1 MSKTVKIIV
10 IACAVLIGLLIAAAG
25 IIAATFDPND
35 YKPLII
41 KLVQEKKQ
49 RTLAIPGRIKLTF
62 FPKIGA
68 DLGKV
73 SLSERNGAAEFASI
87 DSAKVSLQLIPLLS
101 KQLVVDQVKI
111 DGLDARIKRFKDGAT
126 NVDDLLS
133 SEENTGQPIKFNIDS
148 VDISNAALSFDDQQQ
163 RRTLTLSKLALKTG
177 KIANGVPS
185 KVTFS
190 ADVKGSNPAID
201 ARVSLQS
208 GFTID
213 LDKKQ
218 YLLKGAAA
226 EMQGKLADFS
236 NLAIKVAGNADL
248 KPADKRFALDGVK
261 LSASGKQADRAL
273 DIKLDAP
280 KLAITDTRVSGD
292 KLAGDA
298 KLIEGART
306 VTANFSAPSFAGSPQ
321 AFKAPSLTLDVA
333 IKDATLDAK
342 ANVAGTL
349 VGDIDKLLFS
359 SPQLKLTLSGKQ
371 GDTALDGSLTTPF
384 SANMKTQQIDL
395 SGIAAAFTLPNPG
408 GGTLKLNATGKAG
421 VDLDKHTLSALL
433 KGKLDD
439 STFDAKLGMSKF
451 SPAAYTFDIGI
462 DRIDADRYKSK
473 APVAAQKTAPEKPL
487 DLSALRGL
495 QAAGSLRIG
504 ALKIQNIKMSNVK
517 ADLRAAGG
525 KIEVSPLTAGLCGGM
540 ANGSLSA
547 TASAP
552 PHFAVRQNLA
562 GVNVGPLL
570 TDAIGKAQIE
580 GRGNVALDVAT
591 DGGIFAQ
598 MKKKLNGT
606 ARLELRDGAVN
617 GINVAQAV
625 RKAKAALGEL
635 KGGEAPQAGTG
646 SAAEKTDF
654 SELAGSFR
662 IANGVAYNDDLSI
675 KSPLIRVGGSGNINL
690 GEERLDYLAKA
701 TIVSTL
707 QGQGG
712 PELQALKGLT
722 IPVKLSGPFAAI
734 GWHIDFQGLVSELAK
749 QKVDEKKEEV
759 RSKAQKAIGEQKSKA
774 QDQLKEGLKGL
785 FGK

>member
-1 MSKTVKIIV
+1 MSKKVKTIV
-10 IACAVLIGLLIAAAG
+10 IAFAVLLGVLIAAAG

-49 RTLAIPGRIKLTF
+49 RTLTIPGQIKLTF

-73 SLSERNGAAEFASI
+73 GLSEHKGTAEFASI
-87 DSAKVSLQLIPLLS
+87 DSARVSLQLIPLLS
-101 KQLVVDQVKI
+101 KKLVVDRI
-111 DGLDARIKRFKDGAT
+111 RIGGLDAHIKRFKDGST
-126 NVDDLLS
+126 NFDDLLS
-133 SEENTGQPIKFNIDS
+133 GEENSAQQIAFDIDG
-148 VDISNAALSFDDQQQ
+148 VDISNASIAFDDQQQ
-163 RRTLTLSKLALKTG
+163 RRTLTIAKLDLETG

-185 KVTFS
+185 KITLS

-201 ARVSLQS
+201 AKVSLRS

-218 YLLKGAAA
+218 YLLKNADA
-226 EMQGKLADFS
+226 EIKGRLADFS
-236 NLAIKVAGNADL
+236 DLAVKLAGNADL
-248 KPADKRFALDGVK
+248 KPADKRFALDGVR
-261 LSASGKQADRAL
+261 LSASGKQSGRAL
-273 DIKLDAP
+273 DVKLDAP
-280 KLAITDTRVSGD
+280 KLAITDTQVSGG
-292 KLAGDA
+292 KLTGDA

-306 VTANFSAPSFAGSPQ
+306 VTASFSAPSFDGSPQ
-321 AFKAPSLTLDVA
+321 AFKVPSLALDVA
-333 IKDATLDAK
+333 VRDAALDAK
-342 ANVAGTL
+342 ANIAGTL
-349 VGDIDKLLFS
+349 AGDIDKLLFS

-371 GDTALDGSLTTPF
+371 GDAAIDGSLTTPF
-384 SANMKTQQIDL
+384 SADMKARRIDL

-421 VDLDKHTLSALL
+421 IDLDKQTVSTLL

-439 STFDAKLGMSKF
+439 STFDAKFGMSKF

-462 DRIDADRYKSK
+462 DRLDADRYQGKPS
-473 APVAAQKTAPEKPL
+473 AATQKTAAEKPL
-487 DLSALRGL
+487 DLSALRDL
-495 QAAGSLRIG
+495 HATGSLRIG
-504 ALKIQNIKMSNVK
+504 ALKIRNIKMSNLK
-517 ADLRAAGG
+517 ADVRAAGG
-525 KIEVSPLTAGLCGGM
+525 KIDVSPLSAGLYGGTV
-540 ANGSLSA
+540 NGALSA
-547 TASAP
+547 TAGTP

-562 GVNVGPLL
+562 GVHVGPLL
-570 TDAIGKAQIE
+570 ADAVGKAQIE

-591 DGGIFAQ
+591 DGGTFAQ

-625 RKAKAALGEL
+625 RKAKATIGEL
-635 KGGEAPQAGTG
+635 RGSAAPQTGTG

-654 SELAGSFR
+654 SELSGSFR
-662 IANGVAYNDDLSI
+662 IANGVARNEDLNV
-675 KSPLIRVGGSGNINL
+675 KSPLIRVGGSGDINL
-690 GEERLDYLAKA
+690 GEDRLDYLAKA
-701 TIVSTL
+701 TVVSTL

-722 IPVKLSGPFAAI
+722 VPVKLSGPFSAI
-734 GWHIDFQGLVSELAK
+734 GYRIDFQGLAGELAK
-749 QKVDEKKEEV
+749 QKIDEKKEEV
-759 RSKAQKAIGEQKSKA
+759 RSKV
-774 QDQLKEGLKGL
+774 QDQIKEGLKGL